1 MKVLSTRLTMRDGY
15 STKQFRE
22 TIAKWL
28 KDGPPSKEVGE
39 RFEQQDFLRPSTLK
53 AGYCTLETF
62 TLKKDDAEYTAC
74 RLTHIYRDQTWVTD
88 IIQKT
93 GPSETKVYIDIN
105 CLGDTTRF
113 DETPTI
119 RTEVIR
125 AFVKSG
131 WVRVEELPISVEPL
145 MLTRERVGLAV
156 KVINGEY
163 NGSLPVVYVS
173 KFFGSAGHEVD
184 IQRLA
189 KDLSGI
195 AIVLAEED
203 DNYLDE
209 LKERTNRQNPF
220 NGHIGIYFPH
230 SRNARVYRPSDW
242 RRYGSVNATIIKEVA
257 SYITAQT
264 DAEGVSW
271 EQLHGEILAHR
282 AKESEDLLNE
292 TINENGTLEDQL
304 KEAKEKLH
312 RAVMETKS
320 LAAQNES
327 LRQALNARDDGRRM
341 LIAAPIDEFFSGEQY
356 DLVVTTLAKAL
367 RTTETNT
374 RAYEL
379 LEGILALN
387 DLRGEGKE
395 VDETLKRVLSK
406 GENVKER
413 DLLELKAIGFEV
425 VSDSNHYRLIY
436 KGNDKYVITL
446 HKTPSDARSGKNLVS
461 DILKTISIYR

>member
-22 TIAKWL
+22 TIVKWL

-93 GPSETKVYIDIN
+93 GPSETKVYININ

-131 WVRVEELPISVEPL
+131 WVIVEELPISVEPL

-195 AIVLAEED
+195 AIFLAEED
-203 DNYLDE
+203 DNYL
-209 LKERTNRQNPF
+209 
-220 NGHIGIYFPH
+220 
-230 SRNARVYRPSDW
+230 
-242 RRYGSVNATIIKEVA
+242 
-257 SYITAQT
+257 
-264 DAEGVSW
+264 
-271 EQLHGEILAHR
+271 
-282 AKESEDLLNE
+282 
-292 TINENGTLEDQL
+292 ENGRSCDLS
-304 KEAKEKLH
+304 
-312 RAVMETKS
+312 RTKKWVKC
-320 LAAQNES
+320 L
-327 LRQALNARDDGRRM
+327 
-341 LIAAPIDEFFSGEQY
+341 
-356 DLVVTTLAKAL
+356 
-367 RTTETNT
+367 
-374 RAYEL
+374 
-379 LEGILALN
+379 
-387 DLRGEGKE
+387 GK
-395 VDETLKRVLSK
+395 
-406 GENVKER
+406 
-413 DLLELKAIGFEV
+413 
-425 VSDSNHYRLIY
+425 
-436 KGNDKYVITL
+436 
-446 HKTPSDARSGKNLVS
+446 
-461 DILKTISIYR
+461 

>member
-22 TIAKWL
+22 TIVKWL

-93 GPSETKVYIDIN
+93 GPSETKVYININ

-163 NGSLPVVYVS
+163 NGSLLWFMS
-173 KFFGSAGHEVD
+173 
-184 IQRLA
+184 
-189 KDLSGI
+189 
-195 AIVLAEED
+195 
-203 DNYLDE
+203 
-209 LKERTNRQNPF
+209 
-220 NGHIGIYFPH
+220 
-230 SRNARVYRPSDW
+230 PSFSV
-242 RRYGSVNATIIKEVA
+242 RR
-257 SYITAQT
+257 
-264 DAEGVSW
+264 D
-271 EQLHGEILAHR
+271 
-282 AKESEDLLNE
+282 
-292 TINENGTLEDQL
+292 
-304 KEAKEKLH
+304 
-312 RAVMETKS
+312 M
-320 LAAQNES
+320 
-327 LRQALNARDDGRRM
+327 
-341 LIAAPIDEFFSGEQY
+341 
-356 DLVVTTLAKAL
+356 
-367 RTTETNT
+367 
-374 RAYEL
+374 
-379 LEGILALN
+379 
-387 DLRGEGKE
+387 
-395 VDETLKRVLSK
+395 
-406 GENVKER
+406 
-413 DLLELKAIGFEV
+413 
-425 VSDSNHYRLIY
+425 RLIFR
-436 KGNDKYVITL
+436 G
-446 HKTPSDARSGKNLVS
+446 
-461 DILKTISIYR
+461 

>member
-1 MKVLSTRLTMRDGY
+1 MKVLSTKLTMRDGY

-22 TIAKWL
+22 TIVKWL

-88 IIQKT
+88 IIQKK
-93 GPSETKVYIDIN
+93 GPSETKVYININ

-203 DNYLDE
+203 DNYLE
-209 LKERTNRQNPF
+209 TLKEQTNRNNPF
-220 NGHIGIYFPH
+220 NGHIGIYFPK
-230 SRNARVYRPSDW
+230 SRNSKEYRPSDW
-242 RRYGSVNATIIKEVA
+242 KRYGPLNSTIQKDVA
-257 SYITAQT
+257 EYITAQT
-264 DAEGVSW
+264 DADGVSW
-271 EQLHGEILAHR
+271 EQLHNPSFGYGGYCLPKDTKQLLANY
-282 AKESEDLLNE
+282 ADVPENLIQA
-292 TINENGTLEDQL
+292 INSRDEG
-304 KEAKEKLH
+304 KK
-312 RAVMETKS
+312 M
-320 LAAQNES
+320 
-327 LRQALNARDDGRRM
+327 LRS
-341 LIAAPIDEFFSGEQY
+341 APIDEFFNGEQY
-356 DLVVTTLAKAL
+356 DLVVTILTRAL
-367 RTTETNT
+367 RNTETDT

-379 LEGILALN
+379 LEGILAEN
-387 DLRGEGKE
+387 EVQGEGRA
-395 VDETLKRVLSK
+395 VDEMLKRVLSK
-406 GENVKER
+406 GENIKER
-413 DLLELKAIGFEV
+413 DLLDLQSLGFEV
-425 VSDSNHYRLIY
+425 ISDSNHYRLIY
-436 KGNDKYVITL
+436 KGNEKYVITL